1 MSDVQITEHTKQ
13 YDNTESQ
20 LPQPVNG
27 GVFFLDLGVF
37 MRFQRLQALI
47 FMPLFLMSLW
57 GIVVPQVR
65 AQEHTHVHTHTP
77 PAHTQGDAAYQTKR
91 QQAMQFF
98 DQGKRL
104 EALPLLEDLVKEDAA
119 DQEVVVALAASLVRH
134 AATLT
139 DQQEAGK
146 ERLRAKDLL
155 EKSGS
160 FSPLAQNLLQLLRQM
175 PESGD
180 IQFSENP
187 AVEQAM
193 RAGEAAFSRR
203 DFDEAIKN
211 YSRAAELEPKNYAA
225 VLFIGNAFHKKNDF
239 ARAGEWYEKAI
250 PLDPNIETAYRY
262 YAEMLAREGNMAKAR
277 TMLIH
282 AATAEPYN
290 RMVWRDLKTWAT
302 VNHVA
307 LDFTYVDIPAPN
319 KDELAREAKFNFI
332 DPKVF
337 PDPEPKP
344 KDVSD
349 AWQAYHSVR
358 AKWKQGG
365 KFKQR
370 FPQEADYRR
379 SLAEETEALTA
390 AINVLDKLRR
400 DIDTAELVTEDQS
413 LLLLLKLRQV
423 GLLES
428 YVLFRAGDEGIAKDY
443 SAYRA
448 RSREKLEEYLDKFVV
463 PPAPKME
470 NAR

>member
-1 MSDVQITEHTKQ
+1 MGNAENVLTRR
-13 YDNTESQ
+13 
-20 LPQPVNG
+20 
-27 GVFFLDLGVF
+27 FLGRICGSF
-37 MRFQRLQALI
+37 MRLYRLRALI
-47 FMPLFLMSLW
+47 LPAVL
-57 GIVVPQVR
+57 GIVVSPAC
-65 AQEHTHVHTHTP
+65 AQEHNHNHTP
-77 PAHTQGDAAYQTKR
+77 PAHTQGDAAYQAKR
-91 QQAMQFF
+91 QQAMQLFG
-98 DQGKRL
+98 QGKRL
-104 EALPLLEDLVKEDAA
+104 EALPLLEDLVREDPG
-119 DQEVVVALAASLVRH
+119 DEEVVVATAASLVRH

-139 DQQEAGK
+139 DEQAAGK

-160 FSPLAQNLLQLLRQM
+160 FSPLAQNLLQLLREM

-225 VLFIGNAFHKKNDF
+225 VLFIGNTFHKKNDF

-307 LDFTYVDIPAPN
+307 LDFTYIDIPAPN
-319 KDELAREAKFNFI
+319 KDELAREAKFNLI
-332 DPKVF
+332 DPKIF

-349 AWQAYHSVR
+349 AWQA
-358 AKWKQGG
+358 
-365 KFKQR
+365 
-370 FPQEADYRR
+370 
-379 SLAEETEALTA
+379 
-390 AINVLDKLRR
+390 
-400 DIDTAELVTEDQS
+400 
-413 LLLLLKLRQV
+413 
-423 GLLES
+423 
-428 YVLFRAGDEGIAKDY
+428 
-443 SAYRA
+443 
-448 RSREKLEEYLDKFVV
+448 
-463 PPAPKME
+463 
-470 NAR
+470 